1 MLPHAEYESFLA
13 ARPMKQ
19 RCEVFPEVRVHRTC
33 LALTW
38 GRVQCSVSAAHC
50 VLWRFVLCARLL
62 NVCVMW
68 VIPAEADP
76 KWPTAHCIVS
86 GIKFGQETGFFLLQ
100 QTKWTLCKKNLKFQV
115 ENVEGGKNAQIMPRN
130 RLTSLA
136 QNMKKTFQMV
146 VGDPNAMWWSKVNKL
161 SCLFIPVSVSNFQ
174 VSQYYTMCCEI
185 PFGWQEQEQKA
196 DSVFVRHTSMF
207 HCWKQTEQAVHLSR
221 AVVVYNELIWVQV
234 QA

>member
-1 MLPHAEYESFLA
+1 MWGFPWSQSSQDLPCPYLG
-13 ARPMKQ
+13 PCPVQ
-19 RCEVFPEVRVHRTC
+19 R
-33 LALTW
+33 
-38 GRVQCSVSAAHC
+38 VSSAS
-50 VLWRFVLCARLL
+50 
-62 NVCVMW
+62 CVMK
-68 VIPAEADP
+68 VCSLCQ
-76 KWPTAHCIVS
+76 TAKCLCDVS
-86 GIKFGQETGFFLLQ
+86 HPSRRRPQMTNSSLHSVRNKVWTGNRIFFLQ